1 MAAQAEYHRLEDYEE
16 DSSPGE
22 EELLVH
28 VTEGLQ
34 EERLRLHDALR
45 PLRAGF
51 LFVVTFSTF
60 LLCCVEYDV
69 LFANRPLNHSQVP
82 APERS
87 KVTLPDAILPAPQCA
102 QRIRA
107 NGWVIFLLVM
117 AAVFWLYRLVK
128 VLCSLLSYWEI
139 RAFYIKALNIPSDG
153 LCNYSWQEVQA
164 RLISLQREQQMCVH
178 KKELTELDIYHRIL
192 RFKNY
197 TVAMVNK
204 SLLPVRFRLPLLG
217 HVVFLTQ
224 GLKYNLELLL
234 FWGPGS
240 LFQNKWNLQPQ
251 YKRAGSR
258 LELAQRL
265 ARTMVLLGLANLL
278 LCPFVLVWQV
288 LYAFFSYTEVIKRE
302 PGSLGARRWSLY
314 GRHYLRHFNELNHE
328 LQARLSR
335 GYKPATKYMNSFT
348 SPLLTV
354 LAKNVG
360 FFAGS
365 ILAVLIVLT
374 VYDEDVLTV
383 QHILT
388 AITLLGL
395 VVTLARSFIP
405 DEHMVWCPEQLLQR
419 VLAHIHY
426 MPDHWQGNASKS
438 ETRNEMAQL
447 FQYKAVF
454 ILEELLSPILTPLIL
469 IFALPARALDI
480 IDFFRNFT
488 VEVVGVGDICS
499 FAQLDIRN
507 HGNPQWLSAGQTEAS
522 VYQQAENGKTELSL
536 MHFAITNPRWQPP
549 PQSELF
555 LSHLKEKVQ
564 QDAAAAPPA
573 QRILAEGPLGTSLLS
588 DDSATAPDGLLASVL
603 ARPIL
608 SASGLVS
615 RDRRFIQPCSMASAA
630 ASVLA
635 SLSSPLP
642 GRARVPSADSPGCHS
657 DRLLPEERCCLRG
670 SEPCGGG
677 RGAGWGA
684 GGCPRP
690 VPALYL
696 CSARSLLLSE
706 SRLLSL
712 SRSAVLAEVASA
724 EMSLHAIYMHE
735 LHQQQQQGPAPL
747 AVGLWVAAGAP
758 KQPSVTAGECHVLA
772 PVPVGPSRG
781 CLGDSPSPTLW
792 GPWGTACPDPALRQ
806 ARPPAPRRLSSGSSG
821 RCRWEA
827 GLRRRRRRRRKR
839 SRRRASCPLRRARPP
854 PARGSC
860 WRGRPGPGRRGAA
873 RRRLLQP
880 GARPW
885 GPPRGCASVPVPG
898 PRRGAGALPGAAGP
912 TRCYIYTGGTAHP
925 GLLPSPLPTRAGAP
939 PPLWPSL
946 G

>member
-1 MAAQAEYHRLEDYEE
+1 Q
-16 DSSPGE
+16 
-22 EELLVH
+22 
-28 VTEGLQ
+28 
-34 EERLRLHDALR
+34 
-45 PLRAGF
+45 F
-51 LFVVTFSTF
+51 LFVVTFTTF

-69 LFANRPLNHSQVP
+69 LFANRPLNHSHAGGA
-82 APERS
+82 APDRG
-87 KVTLPDAILPAPQCA
+87 KVTLPDAVLPAPQCA

-107 NGWVIFLLVM
+107 SGWIIFLLVM

-139 RAFYIKALNIPSDG
+139 RTFYIKALNIPSEG

-164 RLISLQREQQMCVH
+164 RLISLQRQQQMCVH
-178 KKELTELDIYHRIL
+178 KRELTELDIYHRIL

-217 HVVFLTQ
+217 PVVFLTQ

-240 LFQNKWNLQPQ
+240 LFQNKWSLRPQ
-251 YKRAGSR
+251 CKRAGAR
-258 LELAQRL
+258 RELARRL
-265 ARTMVLLGLANLL
+265 ARAMVLLGLANLL
-278 LCPFVLVWQV
+278 LCPCVLVWQL
-288 LYAFFSYTEVIKRE
+288 LYAFFSYAEVIKRE

-405 DEHMVWCPEQLLQR
+405 DEHTVWCPEQLLQR
-419 VLAHIHY
+419 VLAHVHY
-426 MPDHWQGNASKS
+426 MPDHWQGNASRS
-438 ETRNEMAQL
+438 ETRGEMAQL

-469 IFALPARALDI
+469 IFALPTRALDI
-480 IDFFRNFT
+480 VDFFRNFT

-499 FAQLDIRN
+499 FAQLDVRN
-507 HGNPQWLSAGQTEAS
+507 HGNPQVGGCPGLGGPGWGGPGSGPAHPPAPQWLSAGQTEAS

-549 PQSELF
+549 PPSELF

-573 QRILAEGPLGTSLLS
+573 QRILAEGPLGASLLS
-588 DDSATAPDGLLASVL
+588 
-603 ARPIL
+603 
-608 SASGLVS
+608 
-615 RDRRFIQPCSMASAA
+615 
-630 ASVLA
+630 
-635 SLSSPLP
+635 
-642 GRARVPSADSPGCHS
+642 
-657 DRLLPEERCCLRG
+657 
-670 SEPCGGG
+670 
-677 RGAGWGA
+677 
-684 GGCPRP
+684 
-690 VPALYL
+690 
-696 CSARSLLLSE
+696 
-706 SRLLSL
+706 
-712 SRSAVLAEVASA
+712 
-724 EMSLHAIYMHE
+724 
-735 LHQQQQQGPAPL
+735 
-747 AVGLWVAAGAP
+747 
-758 KQPSVTAGECHVLA
+758 
-772 PVPVGPSRG
+772 
-781 CLGDSPSPTLW
+781 
-792 GPWGTACPDPALRQ
+792 
-806 ARPPAPRRLSSGSSG
+806 
-821 RCRWEA
+821 
-827 GLRRRRRRRRKR
+827 
-839 SRRRASCPLRRARPP
+839 
-854 PARGSC
+854 
-860 WRGRPGPGRRGAA
+860 
-873 RRRLLQP
+873 
-880 GARPW
+880 
-885 GPPRGCASVPVPG
+885 
-898 PRRGAGALPGAAGP
+898 
-912 TRCYIYTGGTAHP
+912 
-925 GLLPSPLPTRAGAP
+925 
-939 PPLWPSL
+939 
-946 G
+946 

>member
-1 MAAQAEYHRLEDYEE
+1 MGLVGLGGSSVPSRHPHCQGPRRTGGPCAAVAGADGRPWQAARRAMAAQGEYRRLEDFEE
-16 DSSPGE
+16 DSPPGE

-34 EERLRLHDALR
+34 DSWHHIKNLDNFFTKIYHFHQKNGFACMMLSDIFELVQ
-45 PLRAGF
+45 F
-51 LFVVTFSTF
+51 LFVVTFTTF

-69 LFANRPLNHSQVP
+69 LFANRPLNHSHAGGA
-82 APERS
+82 APDRS
-87 KVTLPDAILPAPQCA
+87 KVTLPDAVLPALQCA

-107 NGWVIFLLVM
+107 SGWIIFLLVM

-128 VLCSLLSYWEI
+128 VLCGLLSYWEI
-139 RAFYIKALNIPSDG
+139 RAFYIKALNIPS
-153 LCNYSWQEVQA
+153 
-164 RLISLQREQQMCVH
+164 RRQQMCVH
-178 KKELTELDIYHRIL
+178 KRELTELDIYHRIL

-197 TVAMVNK
+197 MVAMVNK
-204 SLLPVRFRLPLLG
+204 SLLPVRFHLPLLG
-217 HVVFLTQ
+217 SVVFLTQ

-240 LFQNKWNLQPQ
+240 LFQNKWSLRPQ
-251 YKRAGSR
+251 CKRAGAR
-258 LELAQRL
+258 QELAQRL
-265 ARTMVLLGLANLL
+265 ARAMVLLGLANLL
-278 LCPFVLVWQV
+278 LCPCVLVWQL
-288 LYAFFSYTEVIKRE
+288 LYAFFSYAEVIKRE
-302 PGSLGARRWSLY
+302 PSSLGARRWSLY

-405 DEHMVWCPEQLLQR
+405 DEHTVWCPEQLLQR
-419 VLAHIHY
+419 VLAHVHY
-426 MPDHWQGNASKS
+426 MPDHWQGNASRS
-438 ETRNEMAQL
+438 ETRSEMAQL

-480 IDFFRNFT
+480 VDFFRNFT

-499 FAQLDIRN
+499 FAQLDVRN

-549 PQSELF
+549 PPSELF
-555 LSHLKEKVQ
+555 LSQLKEKVQ
-564 QDAAAAPPA
+564 QDAAATPPA
-573 QRILAEGPLGTSLLS
+573 QRILAEGALGTSLLS
-588 DDSATAPDGLLASVL
+588 DDSAAAPDGLLASVL

-615 RDRRFIQPCSMASAA
+615 RDRRFAQPCSTASAA

-635 SLSSPLP
+635 SLASPLP
-642 GRARVPSADSPGCHS
+642 GRARGPPADSPGCPT
-657 DRLLPEERCCLRG
+657 DRRLPEE
-670 SEPCGGG
+670 
-677 RGAGWGA
+677 
-684 GGCPRP
+684 
-690 VPALYL
+690 
-696 CSARSLLLSE
+696 SLLLSE
-706 SRLLSL
+706 SRLRSL
-712 SRSAVLAEVASA
+712 SRSALLSEVASA
-724 EMSLHAIYMHE
+724 EMSLHAIYLHE
-735 LHQQQQQGPAPL
+735 LHQQQQQGPGPQ
-747 AVGLWVAAGAP
+747 AVGVWVAAGTP
-758 KQPSVTAGECHVLA
+758 NPPSVT
-772 PVPVGPSRG
+772 
-781 CLGDSPSPTLW
+781 T
-792 GPWGTACPDPALRQ
+792 
-806 ARPPAPRRLSSGSSG
+806 GS
-821 RCRWEA
+821 A
-827 GLRRRRRRRRKR
+827 A
-839 SRRRASCPLRRARPP
+839 RASQAQHREMPL
-854 PARGSC
+854 
-860 WRGRPGPGRRGAA
+860 
-873 RRRLLQP
+873 
-880 GARPW
+880 
-885 GPPRGCASVPVPG
+885 
-898 PRRGAGALPGAAGP
+898 
-912 TRCYIYTGGTAHP
+912 GGWAEEEEEEEEEEET
-925 GLLPSPLPTRAGAP
+925 S
-939 PPLWPSL
+939 S
-946 G
+946 

>member
-1 MAAQAEYHRLEDYEE
+1 MAAQGEYRRLEDFEE
-16 DSSPGE
+16 DSPPGE

-34 EERLRLHDALR
+34 DSWHHIKNLDNFFTKISLQGPCLAAAQPCPRPALR
-45 PLRAGF
+45 RGGQF
-51 LFVVTFSTF
+51 LFVVTFTTF

-69 LFANRPLNHSQVP
+69 LFANRPLNHSHAGGA
-82 APERS
+82 APDRS
-87 KVTLPDAILPAPQCA
+87 KVTLPDAVLPAPQCA

-107 NGWVIFLLVM
+107 SGWIIFLLVM

-139 RAFYIKALNIPSDG
+139 RTFYIKALNIPSEG

-164 RLISLQREQQMCVH
+164 RLISLQRRQQMCVH

-204 SLLPVRFRLPLLG
+204 SLLPVRFHLPLLG
-217 HVVFLTQ
+217 PVVFLTQ

-240 LFQNKWNLQPQ
+240 LFQNKWSLRPQ
-251 YKRAGSR
+251 CKRVGAR
-258 LELAQRL
+258 RELARRL
-265 ARTMVLLGLANLL
+265 ARAMVLLGLANLL
-278 LCPFVLVWQV
+278 LCPCVLVWQL
-288 LYAFFSYTEVIKRE
+288 LYAFFSYAEVIKRE

-405 DEHMVWCPEQLLQR
+405 DEHTVWCPEQLLQR
-419 VLAHIHY
+419 VLAHVHY
-426 MPDHWQGNASKS
+426 MPDHWQGNASRS
-438 ETRNEMAQL
+438 ETRSEMAQL

-480 IDFFRNFT
+480 VDFFRNFT

-499 FAQLDIRN
+499 FAQLDVRN

-549 PQSELF
+549 PPSELF
-555 LSHLKEKVQ
+555 LSQLKEKVQ

-573 QRILAEGPLGTSLLS
+573 QRILAEGPLGASLLS
-588 DDSATAPDGLLASVL
+588 DDSAVAPDGLLASVL

-615 RDRRFIQPCSMASAA
+615 WDRRFAQPCSTASAA

-635 SLSSPLP
+635 SLASPLP
-642 GRARVPSADSPGCHS
+642 GRTRGTSAESPGCHS
-657 DRLLPEERCCLRG
+657 DRPLTEE
-670 SEPCGGG
+670 
-677 RGAGWGA
+677 
-684 GGCPRP
+684 
-690 VPALYL
+690 
-696 CSARSLLLSE
+696 SLLLSE
-706 SRLLSL
+706 SRLRSL
-712 SRSAVLAEVASA
+712 SRSALLSEVASA
-724 EMSLHAIYMHE
+724 EMSLHAIYLHE
-735 LHQQQQQGPAPL
+735 
-747 AVGLWVAAGAP
+747 V
-758 KQPSVTAGECHVLA
+758 
-772 PVPVGPSRG
+772 
-781 CLGDSPSPTLW
+781 
-792 GPWGTACPDPALRQ
+792 
-806 ARPPAPRRLSSGSSG
+806 RPPASPWPRAPGS
-821 RCRWEA
+821 
-827 GLRRRRRRRRKR
+827 
-839 SRRRASCPLRRARPP
+839 
-854 PARGSC
+854 PARGT
-860 WRGRPGPGRRGAA
+860 PGTRVPSRA
-873 RRRLLQP
+873 RLLP
-880 GARPW
+880 CR
-885 GPPRGCASVPVPG
+885 
-898 PRRGAGALPGAAGP
+898 AGP
-912 TRCYIYTGGTAHP
+912 C
-925 GLLPSPLPTRAGAP
+925 AP
-939 PPLWPSL
+939 CSAV
-946 G
+946 

>member
-1 MAAQAEYHRLEDYEE
+1 MAAEGEYRRLEDFEE
-16 DSSPGE
+16 DSPPGE

-34 EERLRLHDALR
+34 DSWHHIKNLDNFFTKIYHFHQKNGFACMMLSDIFELVQ
-45 PLRAGF
+45 F
-51 LFVVTFSTF
+51 LFVVTFTTF
-60 LLCCVEYDV
+60 LLCCEYDV
-69 LFANRPLNHSQVP
+69 LFANRPLNHK
-82 APERS
+82 APDRS
-87 KVTLPDAILPAPQCA
+87 KVTLPDAVLPAPQCA

-107 NGWVIFLLVM
+107 SGWIIFLLVM

-139 RAFYIKALNIPSDG
+139 RTFYIKALNIPSEG

-164 RLISLQREQQMCVH
+164 LISLQRRQQMCVH
-178 KKELTELDIYHRIL
+178 KRELTELDIYHQIL

-204 SLLPVRFRLPLLG
+204 SLLPVRFHLPLLG
-217 HVVFLTQ
+217 SVVFLTQ

-234 FWGPGS
+234 FWPGS
-240 LFQNKWNLQPQ
+240 LFQNKWSLRPQ
-251 YKRAGSR
+251 CKRAGR
-258 LELAQRL
+258 PELARRL
-265 ARTMVLLGLANLL
+265 ARAMVLVGLANLL
-278 LCPFVLVWQV
+278 LCPCVLVWQ
-288 LYAFFSYTEVIKRE
+288 LLNAFFSYAEVIKRE

-405 DEHMVWCPEQLLQR
+405 DEHTVWCPEQLLQR
-419 VLAHIHY
+419 VLAHVHY
-426 MPDHWQGNASKS
+426 MPDHWQGNASRS
-438 ETRNEMAQL
+438 ETRSEMAQL

-480 IDFFRNFT
+480 VDFFRNFT

-499 FAQLDIRN
+499 FAQLDVRN

-549 PQSELF
+549 PPSELF
-555 LSHLKEKVQ
+555 LSQLKEKVQ

-573 QRILAEGPLGTSLLS
+573 QLILAEGPLGASLLS
-588 DDSATAPDGLLASVL
+588 DDSAAAPDGLLASVL

-615 RDRRFIQPCSMASAA
+615 RDRRFAQPCSTASAA

-635 SLSSPLP
+635 SLASPLP
-642 GRARVPSADSPGCHS
+642 GRAHGPSADSPGCHS
-657 DRLLPEERCCLRG
+657 DRLLPEE
-670 SEPCGGG
+670 
-677 RGAGWGA
+677 
-684 GGCPRP
+684 
-690 VPALYL
+690 
-696 CSARSLLLSE
+696 SLLLSE
-706 SRLLSL
+706 SLRSL
-712 SRSAVLAEVASA
+712 SRSALLSEVASA
-724 EMSLHAIYMHE
+724 EMSLHAIYLQE
-735 LHQQQQQGPAPL
+735 LHQQQQQQQGPGAPHRG
-747 AVGLWVAAGAP
+747 VWVAAGAP
-758 KQPSVTAGECHVLA
+758 KPPSMTAGSA
-772 PVPVGPSRG
+772 
-781 CLGDSPSPTLW
+781 
-792 GPWGTACPDPALRQ
+792 A
-806 ARPPAPRRLSSGSSG
+806 
-821 RCRWEA
+821 
-827 GLRRRRRRRRKR
+827 
-839 SRRRASCPLRRARPP
+839 RASQAQQREMPL
-854 PARGSC
+854 
-860 WRGRPGPGRRGAA
+860 
-873 RRRLLQP
+873 
-880 GARPW
+880 
-885 GPPRGCASVPVPG
+885 
-898 PRRGAGALPGAAGP
+898 AAGP
-912 TRCYIYTGGTAHP
+912 RKREEEEEEEEEQTTG
-925 GLLPSPLPTRAGAP
+925 
-939 PPLWPSL
+939 
-946 G
+946 

>member
-1 MAAQAEYHRLEDYEE
+1 MAAQGEYRRLEDFEE
-16 DSSPGE
+16 DSPPGE

-34 EERLRLHDALR
+34 DSWHHIKNLDNFFTKIYHFHQKNGFACMMLSDIFELVQ
-45 PLRAGF
+45 F
-51 LFVVTFSTF
+51 LFVVTFTTF

-69 LFANRPLNHSQVP
+69 LFANRPLNHSHTGAAVP
-82 APERS
+82 DRS
-87 KVTLPDAILPAPQCA
+87 KVTLPDAVLPSPQCA

-107 NGWVIFLLVM
+107 SGWIIFLLVM

-139 RAFYIKALNIPSDG
+139 RAFYIKALNIPSEE

-164 RLISLQREQQMCVH
+164 RLISLQRRQQMCVH
-178 KKELTELDIYHRIL
+178 KRELTELDIYHRIL

-197 TVAMVNK
+197 TVAMINK

-217 HVVFLTQ
+217 PVVFLTQ

-240 LFQNKWNLQPQ
+240 LFQNKWSLRPQ
-251 YKRAGSR
+251 CKRAGAR
-258 LELAQRL
+258 RELARRL
-265 ARTMVLLGLANLL
+265 ARAMVLLGLANLL
-278 LCPFVLVWQV
+278 LCPCVLVWQL
-288 LYAFFSYTEVIKRE
+288 LYAFFSYAEVIKRE

-395 VVTLARSFIP
+395 VVTVARSFIP
-405 DEHMVWCPEQLLQR
+405 DEHTVWCPEQLLQR
-419 VLAHIHY
+419 VLAHVHY
-426 MPDHWQGNASKS
+426 MPDHWQGNASRS
-438 ETRNEMAQL
+438 ETRGEMAQL
-447 FQYKAVF
+447 FQYKA
-454 ILEELLSPILTPLIL
+454 
-469 IFALPARALDI
+469 
-480 IDFFRNFT
+480 
-488 VEVVGVGDICS
+488 VVGVGDICS
-499 FAQLDIRN
+499 FAQLDVRN

-549 PQSELF
+549 PPSELF

-573 QRILAEGPLGTSLLS
+573 QRILAEGPLGASLLS
-588 DDSATAPDGLLASVL
+588 DDSAAAPDGLLASVL

-615 RDRRFIQPCSMASAA
+615 RDRRFAQPCSTASAA

-635 SLSSPLP
+635 SLASPLP
-642 GRARVPSADSPGCHS
+642 GRARGPSADSPGCHS
-657 DRLLPEERCCLRG
+657 DRLLPGE
-670 SEPCGGG
+670 
-677 RGAGWGA
+677 
-684 GGCPRP
+684 
-690 VPALYL
+690 
-696 CSARSLLLSE
+696 SLLLSE
-706 SRLLSL
+706 SRLRSL
-712 SRSAVLAEVASA
+712 SRSALLCEVASA
-724 EMSLHAIYMHE
+724 EMSLHAIYLHE
-735 LHQQQQQGPAPL
+735 LHQQQQQQGPGPQA
-747 AVGLWVAAGAP
+747 AGGWVAMGP
-758 KQPSVTAGECHVLA
+758 PRPPSVT
-772 PVPVGPSRG
+772 
-781 CLGDSPSPTLW
+781 T
-792 GPWGTACPDPALRQ
+792 
-806 ARPPAPRRLSSGSSG
+806 GS
-821 RCRWEA
+821 A
-827 GLRRRRRRRRKR
+827 A
-839 SRRRASCPLRRARPP
+839 RASQAQHREMPLGGWAEEEEEEEEEEE
-854 PARGSC
+854 
-860 WRGRPGPGRRGAA
+860 
-873 RRRLLQP
+873 Q
-880 GARPW
+880 
-885 GPPRGCASVPVPG
+885 
-898 PRRGAGALPGAAGP
+898 
-912 TRCYIYTGGTAHP
+912 TTG
-925 GLLPSPLPTRAGAP
+925 
-939 PPLWPSL
+939 
-946 G
+946 

>member
-1 MAAQAEYHRLEDYEE
+1 MAAQGEYQRLEDEE
-16 DSSPGE
+16 DSPPGE

-28 VTEGLQ
+28 VTEGLRDSWHHIKNLDNFFTKIYHFHQ
-34 EERLRLHDALR
+34 KNGFACMMLSDLFEL
-45 PLRAGF
+45 F
-51 LFVVTFSTF
+51 LFVVTFTTF

-69 LFANRPLNHSQVP
+69 LFANRPLN
-82 APERS
+82 RS
-87 KVTLPDAILPAPQCA
+87 RAGTPDRGKVTLPDAILPAPQCA
-102 QRIRA
+102 RSIRA
-107 NGWVIFLLVM
+107 SGWIIFLLAM

-128 VLCSLLSYWEI
+128 VLCGLLSYWEI
-139 RAFYIKALNIPSDG
+139 RTFYVKALRIPSDG

-204 SLLPVRFRLPLLG
+204 SLLPVRFQLPLLG
-217 HVVFLTQ
+217 PVVFLTQ

-251 YKRAGSR
+251 YKRAGPR

-278 LCPFVLVWQV
+278 LCPLVLVWQV
-288 LYAFFSYTEVIKRE
+288 LYAFFSYAEVIKRE

-335 GYKPATKYMNSFT
+335 GYKPATKYMNSFA
-348 SPLLTV
+348 SPLLAV
-354 LAKNVG
+354 LAKNVA

-388 AITLLGL
+388 AVTVLGL
-395 VVTLARSFIP
+395 AVTAARSFIP
-405 DEHMVWCPEQLLQR
+405 DEHTVWCPEQLLQG

-426 MPDHWQGNASKS
+426 MPDHWQGNAGKAA
-438 ETRNEMAQL
+438 TRGEMAQL

-480 IDFFRNFT
+480 VDFFRNFT

-499 FAQLDIRN
+499 FAQLDVRH
-507 HGNPQWLSAGQTEAS
+507 HGHPQWLSAGHTEAS
-522 VYQQAENGKTELSL
+522 ASRQAENGKTELSL
-536 MHFAITNPRWQPP
+536 MRFALSNPRWQPP
-549 PQSELF
+549 PRSELF
-555 LSHLKEKVQ
+555 LSLLKEKVQ
-564 QDAAAAPPA
+564 QDAAAPRVP
-573 QRILAEGPLGTSLLS
+573 AEGLPGASLLS
-588 DDSATAPDGLLASVL
+588 DESAAAPDGLLASVL
-603 ARPIL
+603 ARPLL
-608 SASGLVS
+608 SASGLLA
-615 RDRRFIQPCSMASAA
+615 RERRWGQPCGTAGAA

-642 GRARVPSADSPGCHS
+642 GRPRLPAADDHSPGGRS
-657 DRLLPEERCCLRG
+657 DRLLPEE
-670 SEPCGGG
+670 
-677 RGAGWGA
+677 
-684 GGCPRP
+684 
-690 VPALYL
+690 
-696 CSARSLLLSE
+696 SLLLSE

-712 SRSAVLAEVASA
+712 SRSALLAEVASA

-735 LHQQQQQGPAPL
+735 LHQQQQQQQQQQQGAGPHAA
-747 AVGLWVAAGAP
+747 AVWVAAGAP
-758 KQPSVTAGECHVLA
+758 K
-772 PVPVGPSRG
+772 
-781 CLGDSPSPTLW
+781 
-792 GPWGTACPDPALRQ
+792 
-806 ARPPAPRRLSSGSSG
+806 PPAVTTGS
-821 RCRWEA
+821 A
-827 GLRRRRRRRRKR
+827 A
-839 SRRRASCPLRRARPP
+839 RASQAQQREMPLGGWAEEDEDEDEDEEE
-854 PARGSC
+854 
-860 WRGRPGPGRRGAA
+860 
-873 RRRLLQP
+873 
-880 GARPW
+880 
-885 GPPRGCASVPVPG
+885 
-898 PRRGAGALPGAAGP
+898 P
-912 TRCYIYTGGTAHP
+912 TG
-925 GLLPSPLPTRAGAP
+925 
-939 PPLWPSL
+939 
-946 G
+946 